1 MASPRPTRK
10 EAGAK
15 ARIREYL
22 DALPM
27 DARKALR
34 TVRAVVRKTVPA
46 AVEHFSYGVPG
57 FRIDGQPLVWYAA
70 FRNHFSL
77 YPMGSAIR
85 RAQAA
90 ALEGYETSKGTI
102 RFPLS
107 EPVPVALVTK
117 LVKARAAEARA
128 DAAKKSKSRQIA
140 G

>member
-1 MASPRPTRK
+1 MAASKSVADEAQVRTRV
-10 EAGAK
+10 
-15 ARIREYL
+15 REYL
-22 DALPM
+22 AALPK

-34 TVRAVVRKTVPA
+34 TVRTVVRVSVPA
-46 AVEHFSYGVPG
+46 ATEHFSYGIPG

-77 YPMGSAIR
+77 YPMGTATR
-85 RAQAA
+85 NAHAA
-90 ALEGYETSKGTI
+90 ALKGYETSKGTI

-128 DAAKKSKSRQIA
+128 AARKKAQR
-140 G
+140 

>member
-1 MASPRPTRK
+1 MASPKPTRE
-10 EAGAK
+10 EAGVK
-15 ARIREYL
+15 ARVREYL

-57 FRIDGQPLVWYAA
+57 FRMDGQPLVWYAA
-70 FRNHFSL
+70 FRSHFSL

-85 RAQAA
+85 HAQAA

-128 DAAKKSKSRQIA
+128 EAKRQQIA
-140 G
+140 E